1 MSTSGTTTYATSRTK
16 IVTLAM
22 KAIGKLGE
30 GETPSSSEM
39 EDAGDFLS
47 MMLKN
52 WQAKA
57 DFAPGLKLWKRR
69 RADLYF
75 EEDTN
80 SFSLGPSG
88 GHWTET
94 SYSRTLTAASPAA
107 DTTLTCSAITNASSG
122 DYIGIELDSGDI
134 HWTTINGAPS
144 GSTITITAA
153 IPTGDSAA
161 SGNYVFNYTTKAN
174 RPDNLEAVVLRD
186 VDGNDAP
193 VSFMTMEEHMLLPS
207 KANTDTASDPMAV
220 YYEPQLTNGVLYLD
234 VAGVEDV
241 TKKLH
246 VVWLEP
252 IEDMTAAADE
262 LDMPQVWYLPVV
274 LGLAKLVA
282 PMFNGI
288 WAADLESNLQ
298 FAMATAREAYPET
311 STAYFESGGN

>member
-1 MSTSGTTTYATSRTK
+1 MTTSGTVTYATSRTK
-16 IVTLAM
+16 IIGLAM
-22 KAIGKLGE
+22 KSIGALPGN
-30 GETPSSSEM
+30 GTP
-39 EDAGDFLS
+39 DANEAVDVGDFLN
-47 MMLKN
+47 MQLKN
-52 WQAKA
+52 WMARA

-107 DTTLTCSAITNASSG
+107 DTTLTCSSITNASSG

-144 GSTITITAA
+144 GSTITITSG

-161 SGNYVFNYTTKAN
+161 SGNYVFNYTTKAA

-186 VDGNDAP
+186 VDGNDVP
-193 VSFMTMEEHMLLPS
+193 VRFMTMQEYMLLPS
-207 KANTDTASDPMAV
+207 KADTTTTGDPSAV

-234 VAGVEDV
+234 VAGVSDV
-241 TKKLH
+241 TKKL
-246 VVWLEP
+246 VAVWLEP

-274 LGLAKLVA
+274 LGLAKLIA
-282 PMFNGI
+282 PMFGAVWTQEMETNYV
-288 WAADLESNLQ
+288 
-298 FAMATAREAYPET
+298 TALLGARSAYPET
-311 STAYFESGGN
+311 ETRYFEPGGT

>member
-1 MSTSGTTTYATSRTK
+1 MTTSGTVTYSTSLTK
-16 IVTLAM
+16 IRSLAM
-22 KAIGKLGE
+22 KTIGALPGN
-30 GETPSSSEM
+30 GTP
-39 EDAGDFLS
+39 DANEAVDVGDFLN

-52 WQAKA
+52 WQARA

-122 DYIGIELDSGDI
+122 DYIGVELDSGDI

-144 GSTITITAA
+144 GSTITITSG

-161 SGNYVFNYTTKAN
+161 SGNYVFNYTTKAA

-186 VDGNDAP
+186 TSGNDVP
-193 VSFMTMEEHMLLPS
+193 VRFMTMQEYMLLPS
-207 KANTDTASDPMAV
+207 KAVTTATGDPSAV
-220 YYEPQLTNGVLYLD
+220 YYEAQLTNGVLYLD
-234 VAGVEDV
+234 VAGVGDV
-241 TKKLH
+241 TQKLH

-274 LGLAKLVA
+274 LGLAKLIA
-282 PMFNGI
+282 PMFGAVWTQEMETNYM
-288 WAADLESNLQ
+288 AALVG
-298 FAMATAREAYPET
+298 ARSAYPDTET
-311 STAYFESGGN
+311 RYFEAGGT

>member
-1 MSTSGTTTYATSRTK
+1 MTTSGTVTYATSRTK
-16 IVTLAM
+16 IIALAM
-22 KAIGKLGE
+22 KSIGALPGN
-30 GETPSSSEM
+30 GTPSANEAV
-39 EDAGDFLS
+39 DVGDFLN
-47 MMLKN
+47 MQLKN
-52 WQAKA
+52 WMARA

-69 RADLYF
+69 RGDLYF

-94 SYSRTLTAASPAA
+94 SYSRTLTAASPAS
-107 DTTLTCSAITNASSG
+107 DTTLTVSAITNASSG

-144 GSTITITAA
+144 GSTITITAG
-153 IPTGDSAA
+153 IPTGESAA
-161 SGNYVFNYTTKAN
+161 SGNYVFNYTTKAA

-186 VDGNDAP
+186 TAGSDEP
-193 VSFMTMEEHMLLPS
+193 IRFMTMQEYMVLEDKASTTARGDPS
-207 KANTDTASDPMAV
+207 AV

-234 VAGVEDV
+234 VAGVSDV

-262 LDMPQVWYLPVV
+262 LDMPQIWYLPVV
-274 LGLAKLVA
+274 LGLAKLIA
-282 PMFNGI
+282 PMFGAVWTSEMETNYV
-288 WAADLESNLQ
+288 AALLG
-298 FAMATAREAYPET
+298 ARSAYPET
-311 STAYFESGGN
+311 ETRYFEPDA

>member
-1 MSTSGTTTYATSRTK
+1 MPTSGTTIYATSRTK
-16 IVTLAM
+16 ICALAAKSIGALPGNGTLTAS
-22 KAIGKLGE
+22 E
-30 GETPSSSEM
+30 GV
-39 EDAGDFLS
+39 DVGDFLN
-47 MMLKN
+47 MMLKG
-52 WQAKA
+52 WQARA

-94 SYSRTLTAASPAA
+94 SYSRTLTALSPAA

-122 DYIGIELDSGDI
+122 DYIGIELDDGDI

-153 IPTGDSAA
+153 IPTGKSAA
-161 SGNYVFNYTTKAN
+161 SGNYVFNYTTKAA

-186 VDGNDAP
+186 TDGDDTE
-193 VSFMTMEEHMLLPS
+193 VRFMTMQEYMALPS
-207 KANTDTASDPMAV
+207 KGNTTTSGDPSAV

-234 VAGVEDV
+234 VAGVSDV

-246 VVWLEP
+246 AVWLEP

-274 LGLAKLVA
+274 LGLAKLIA
-282 PMFNGI
+282 PMFGAV
-288 WAADLESNLQ
+288 WTSELETNY
-298 FAMATAREAYPET
+298 AMALAGARSAYPEIET
-311 STAYFESGGN
+311 RHFEPGA

>member
-1 MSTSGTTTYATSRTK
+1 MTTSGTVTYATSRTK

-22 KAIGKLGE
+22 KAIGRLGE
-30 GETPSSSEM
+30 DESPSNSEM

-80 SFSLGPSG
+80 SYSLGPSG

-94 SYSRTLTAASPAA
+94 SYSRTLTAAAA
-107 DTTLTCSAITNASSG
+107 SGASTITASITNATNG
-122 DYIGIELDSGDI
+122 DYIGVELDSGDI
-134 HWTTINGAPS
+134 HWTTINGVPA
-144 GSTITITAA
+144 GTTITLTAVLPSA
-153 IPTGDSAA
+153 AA
-161 SGNYVFNYTTKAN
+161 SGNYAFNYTTKAS
-174 RPDNLEAVVLRD
+174 RPDSLDAVVLRD
-186 VDGNDAP
+186 TDGNDEP
-193 VSFMTMEEHMLLPS
+193 VRFMTMEEYMLLPS
-207 KANTDTASDPMAV
+207 KANTDSSSDPEAV

-246 VVWLEP
+246 IVWLEP

-282 PMFNGI
+282 PMFNGV

>member
-1 MSTSGTTTYATSRTK
+1 MPTSGTTTYATSRTK
-16 IVTLAM
+16 IIALAM
-22 KAIGKLGE
+22 KSIGALSGSGTPNANE
-30 GETPSSSEM
+30 GV
-39 EDAGDFLS
+39 DVGDFLN
-47 MMLKN
+47 MMLKG
-52 WQAKA
+52 WQARA

-107 DTTLTCSAITNASSG
+107 DTTLTCSAITNATSG

-144 GSTITITAA
+144 GSTITITTA

-161 SGNYVFNYTTKAN
+161 SGNYVFNYTTKAG

-186 VDGNDAP
+186 VDGSD
-193 VSFMTMEEHMLLPS
+193 VQMRFMTMQEYMALPD
-207 KANTDTASDPMAV
+207 KANTDTSGDPSAV

-234 VAGVEDV
+234 VAGVADV

-246 VVWLEP
+246 AVWLEP

-274 LGLAKLVA
+274 LGLSKLIA
-282 PMFNGI
+282 PMFGAVWTQEMEANYT
-288 WAADLESNLQ
+288 
-298 FAMATAREAYPET
+298 MALVGARSAYPET
-311 STAYFESGGN
+311 ETRYFEPGA

>member
-1 MSTSGTTTYATSRTK
+1 MTTSGSVTYATSRSK
-16 IVTLAM
+16 IISLAM
-22 KAIGKLGE
+22 KTIGRLPGN
-30 GETPSSSEM
+30 GTPSASEAV
-39 EDAGDFLS
+39 DAGDFLD
-47 MMLKN
+47 MLLKN
-52 WQAKA
+52 WQARA

-94 SYSRTLTAASPAA
+94 SYSRTLTAGAAAAASTITA
-107 DTTLTCSAITNASSG
+107 SITNATSG

-144 GSTITITAA
+144 GSTITLTAVL
-153 IPTGDSAA
+153 PSAA
-161 SGNYVFNYTTKAN
+161 SSGNYVFNYTTKAN
-174 RPDNLEAVVLRD
+174 RPDNLEAAVLRD
-186 VDGNDAP
+186 VDGNDTPIA
-193 VSFMTMEEHMLLPS
+193 FMTMEEHMLIPS
-207 KANTDTASDPMAV
+207 KANTNFKADPLAV

-246 VVWLEP
+246 IVWLEP

-274 LGLAKLVA
+274 YGLAKLIC
-282 PMFNGI
+282 PMFGAV
-288 WAADLESNLQ
+288 WTQESEANYT
-298 FAMATAREAYPET
+298 MALAGAREAYPET
-311 STAYFESGGN
+311 TTLYFEPDA